1 MLIMRCLTIMI
12 QRDPM
17 NTRPKPFLICGPTA
31 SGKSALGMAL
41 ARRTGGVIVNADALQ
56 VYDCWRVLTARP
68 SVEDE
73 TEITHRLYGHI
84 KRRARYSAGAWL
96 RDVDRIFAGIADR
109 PLIILG
115 GTGLYFMALTQGLT
129 DIPETPADIRTEGDK
144 MRKRANVTEFIVY
157 LKKHDPETLNKTDRM
172 NAMRLQ
178 RAWEVHRATGR
189 GLASWQKDTPPP
201 LVPLED
207 SHAISL
213 NSNVKWLNERIARR
227 FEAML
232 EQGALQECEQ
242 ALAEGWDPALP
253 SSRALGAPE
262 LVAYL
267 RGETSL
273 EDARERATIATRQ
286 FAKRQ
291 RTWFRN
297 KMKTW
302 QQIKLGDK
310 TDIEMLAER
319 IQNGRP
325 V

>member
-1 MLIMRCLTIMI
+1 
-12 QRDPM
+12 M

-73 TEITHRLYGHI
+73 TEIPHRLYGHVT
-84 KRRARYSAGAWL
+84 RRGRYSVGAWL
-96 RDVDRIFAGIADR
+96 REVDRILAEITDR
-109 PLIILG
+109 PLIVLG

-129 DIPETPADIRTEGDK
+129 DIPETPAAIRVEGDE
-144 MRKRANVTEFIVY
+144 MRKRANATEFIAY
-157 LKKHDPETLNKTDRM
+157 LEEHDPKTLNKTDRM

-189 GLASWQKDTPPP
+189 GLASWQADTPPP
-201 LVPLED
+201 LISLED
-207 SHAISL
+207 SHAINL
-213 NSNVKWLNERIARR
+213 NSNVSWLNNRIARR
-227 FEAML
+227 FDAML
-232 EQGALQECEQ
+232 DQGALQECEQ

-297 KMKTW
+297 KMKSW
-302 QQIKLGDK
+302 QQVELSDK
-310 TDIEMLAER
+310 TDIETLAER
-319 IQNGRP
+319 LQNGKP